1 MERVDELDAIKD
13 YLTEL
18 NRSAQS
24 LQNANYHRSVLR
36 DTSRKDKNEKN
47 PFLRCIQM
55 KRDVENQFR
64 CIDLVSHSK
73 NAESVSTS
81 DDPSEGER
89 QSRGG
94 NPTVRAP
101 QNHQRRKTKKTSQP
115 KEGEKKKKDIRF
127 SLENRSSMHDRNQCV
142 EANGCEVSRY
152 GKVDTQTRLIPCQMG
167 RKGEEAEYGKMGICA
182 FRKGDNEPGKS
193 ILCTDQR
200 KEAKTDQTKQMKHTE
215 HTAKFSNDRE
225 RELFQYLIAK
235 ANDEIENISLNLKK
249 KCEEE
254 LMSRVDNI
262 KSSYEGRIKKL
273 SKAKKCLSEEK
284 EQMEKDDKYNKEVIK
299 KLEKK
304 KIFLLREME
313 ELKKKYDL
321 VCNATLQ
328 KDVLKWNTDQMG
340 MRTVRDGLYREDH
353 LIRDYEKKINKLKEQ
368 LNQSNSEC
376 LSFKN
381 MWEGHGRQ
389 LHLRQEEVSDLQR
402 EMHKSLTSKKEME
415 EKWTHLKGENFKME
429 AENDRLRA
437 ELKKAKLNFQK
448 LEEDHADVCQNKD
461 HLLACYKIE
470 EKKLKEDVQ
479 NYKMKCALLENRNQ
493 EQLFEKKC
501 KMLES
506 ALKDVENE
514 KSICERICEKNENIQ
529 RDMLIEIKSLK
540 NELYECRN
548 KAYKISKYGVNSPQ
562 GKIFYGF
569 SNEMDAK
576 GVDSSYDGSVRRERE
591 SSLMRQDILGK
602 DEQFPV
608 EQDTTQ
614 RIKSIEKQLTL
625 LKLERSNKEAELKKC
640 PKHGGRTEEV
650 RRRECLTKRIQCID
664 EKIKMLY
671 GTLKMLQM
679 STGDD
684 VT

>member
-1 MERVDELDAIKD
+1 MAKHCDDVLPFGYLRGTHVVDELDAIKD

-381 MWEGHGRQ
+381 MW
-389 LHLRQEEVSDLQR
+389 SDLQR

-470 EKKLKEDVQ
+470 EKKLKED
-479 NYKMKCALLENRNQ
+479 KCALLENRNQ

-576 GVDSSYDGSVRRERE
+576 
-591 SSLMRQDILGK
+591 
-602 DEQFPV
+602 V